1 LSDANAPHPAPP
13 WRSLRRWFA
22 VAAVLLALLFGAGLV
37 ALRAGVAM
45 LERQVV
51 SALGPGAQVG
61 HLGADWNDVE
71 ITDVRIAAQGGWPA
85 PESLRAERVRIIPS
99 WRSLLSEQIEIARI
113 EVTGGYLSA
122 LRTRDGHL
130 RLLPT
135 LIRIGDASRANA
147 QPTSNADAT
156 PLAGPPP
163 ARSVSI
169 GEIQIVNGTVE
180 LFDETVAR
188 PPWKVR
194 LQQIDATVRDLV
206 APAQSGHLPFEMS
219 AELDGPQRDGRV
231 TISGWL
237 DPGTQDLELTGSL
250 RAVDLLALQPYFV
263 EEAKQRLS
271 GGALDLDITAQVRSK
286 RLHAPGR
293 LTLSQLHFAQGGSAK
308 AIVLGVP
315 RDLLFAGL
323 QAKGGK
329 IALDFSLDG
338 DIDDPKFSLHEML
351 STRIALQL
359 AKELGFSVGGLVE
372 GVGGLG
378 LEGLKGADKAAG
390 GIGSAMRKLIPQRR

>member
-1 LSDANAPHPAPP
+1 M
-13 WRSLRRWFA
+13 
-22 VAAVLLALLFGAGLV
+22 LLGAGLF
-37 ALRAGVAM
+37 ALRAGVGIV
-45 LERQVV
+45 ERQVV

-61 HLGADWNDVE
+61 HLGAGWSEVE
-71 ITDVRIAAQGGWPA
+71 ITDLRIAAQRGWPA
-85 PESLRAERVRIIPS
+85 PESLRAERVRIVPS
-99 WRSLLSEQIEIARI
+99 WRSLLSERIEIARI

-135 LIRIGDASRANA
+135 LIGASGAGPANA
-147 QPTSNADAT
+147 QPTPNAAAT
-156 PLAGPPP
+156 PAAERPS

-169 GEIQIVNGTVE
+169 GEIRIENGALE

-194 LQQIDATVRDLV
+194 LQQIDATVRDLEV
-206 APAQSGHLPFEMS
+206 PALGGELPFELS
-219 AELDGPQRDGRV
+219 AELDGPQRDGHV
-231 TISGWL
+231 ALSGWL
-237 DPGTQDLELTGSL
+237 DPSTRDLELEGSL

-263 EEAKQRLS
+263 EETKQRLR

-293 LTLSQLHFAQGGSAK
+293 LTLSRLQFAQGGRTK
-308 AIVLGVP
+308 AMVLGVP
-315 RDLLFAGL
+315 RDLLLASL

-329 IALDFSLDG
+329 ITLDFSLDG
-338 DIDDPKFSLHEML
+338 DIDDPKFLLHETL
-351 STRIALQL
+351 STRIAVQL

-372 GVGGLG
+372 GIGGLG
-378 LEGLKGADKAAG
+378 VEGLNGADKAAG
-390 GIGSAMRKLIPQRR
+390 GIGSALRKLIPHPK